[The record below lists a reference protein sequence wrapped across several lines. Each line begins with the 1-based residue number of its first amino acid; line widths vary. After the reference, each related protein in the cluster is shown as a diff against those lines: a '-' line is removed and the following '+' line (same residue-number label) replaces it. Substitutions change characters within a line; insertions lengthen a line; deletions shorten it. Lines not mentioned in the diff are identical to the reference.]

1 MAIVRVGRLSSHAPT
16 LVERLVAIGCEA
28 TALQAVQVAATGGW
42 LSPAQVDQIM
52 ADLRALPSSPIYE
65 SFEMG
70 ERSFML
76 EFLQTAAVHGVA
88 EASKMLEP
96 MVPANRNRAA
106 AAPLPPVDPAAKD
119 WNAALRRANGWY
131 DRLEQAGRQPTFAQ
145 RQRASEEIM
154 REVEAMRAKQDGWRG
169 VFTPIEDRA
178 MVMVIPA
185 MNRAYLTEARLLS
198 ARTLTETALVLSSFR
213 AKTGE
218 YPAALRELVPG
229 YFKEEPIDA
238 LNDKPLAY
246 RTEGGGYVLRS
257 LGQNGR
263 ADDGPKS
270 DDQVL
275 RAER

>member
-1 MAIVRVGRLSSHAPT
+1 
-16 LVERLVAIGCEA
+16 
-28 TALQAVQVAATGGW
+28 
-42 LSPAQVDQIM
+42 
-52 ADLRALPSSPIYE
+52 
-65 SFEMG
+65 
-70 ERSFML
+70 
-76 EFLQTAAVHGVA
+76 
-88 EASKMLEP
+88 
-96 MVPANRNRAA
+96 
-106 AAPLPPVDPAAKD
+106 
-119 WNAALRRANGWY
+119 
-131 DRLEQAGRQPTFAQ
+131 
-145 RQRASEEIM
+145 M